1 MTYSNVTLVK
11 VYANDKKEDGVTNI
25 IGTDLSLNGD
35 ETHPSVSRV
44 TISDMIACFSYFC
57 NIQDGIGQTDDIDHL
72 GNRRVR
78 CVGELLQTQFRIGLT
93 KMSKTVQQKMSITDL
108 DTAKPQALVN
118 IRPLT
123 SSIREFFAS
132 SQLSQFMDQTN
143 PLAELTNK
151 RRISALGPGGLTR
164 DRASM
169 EVRDVHYTHYGR
181 ICPIE
186 TPEGQNIGLSTTFR
200 PTPRSTNTA
209 SCRPRTAS
217 SFIRRAT
224 MARCITTSATAPSIS
239 RPMTSAAI
247 TSPRPT
253 SVFRLPEVID
263 FDGTIRNRSR
273 NPR

>member
-1 MTYSNVTLVK
+1 MASAKPMISITSATAGSAAS
-11 VYANDKKEDGVTNI
+11 AN
-25 IGTDLSLNGD
+25 
-35 ETHPSVSRV
+35 
-44 TISDMIACFSYFC
+44 
-57 NIQDGIGQTDDIDHL
+57 
-72 GNRRVR
+72 
-78 CVGELLQTQFRIGLT
+78 LLQTQFRIGLT
-93 KMSKTVQQKMSITDL
+93 KMAKTVQQKMSITDL

-186 TPEGQNIGLSTTFR
+186 TPEGQNIGLINNLSTYAKIN
-200 PTPRSTNTA
+200 NTA
-209 SCRPRTAS
+209 SCRPRTAFLHKKKGDDGKKHYYVS
-217 SFIRRAT
+217 DRPNT
-224 MARCITTSATAPSIS
+224 S
-239 RPMTSAAI
+239 RPMTSAAT

-253 SVFRLPEVID
+253 SV
-263 FDGTIRNRSR
+263 
-273 NPR
+273 